1 MNITEQKQTH
11 RCREQTSGYQW
22 GEGGGKGQYRSWK
35 FFFKWVIMG
44 LYEIMCVKLLKIV
57 KHYRIQRIIQ
67 LIKEEEGRGRGKES
81 MKVSV
86 YSSLQTHSHKV
97 SSANVFQRKPQ
108 SLQALILSV
117 SGVDHRKQT
126 IPVSPVLTPHTNH
139 TASSALLTSLN
150 KAKWELLP
158 ALRSTDDVI
167 GSLQEGPSVTRSNL
181 GT

>member
-1 MNITEQKQTH
+1 MVTRRGDRKVGRDKI
-11 RCREQTSGYQW
+11 GV
-22 GEGGGKGQYRSWK
+22 GEKRIIW
-35 FFFKWVIMG
+35 G

-167 GSLQEGPSVTRSNL
+167 GSLKEGPSVTRSNL